1 MVLLAA
7 HALLAPFT
15 ADLIRNLPDTL
26 HKRAAARQ
34 TDRYLNA
41 LRQTRQSHRQELVTC
56 IVSLRE
62 VLAERNIKLRVILRP
77 EFDCLLNAER
87 NAPRGELAAQAAAML
102 ATESALKK
110 QGVIT
115 VNLLPALHRQVCL
128 QKGTGVIT
136 QDGFH
141 YTPSMVAAM
150 ARTLEQSMTDH
161 QRSREGRHLMLAGDC
176 YAYSIAAE
184 LRSEG
189 VLSHAR
195 CFFRNGADNLM
206 AHQLAKAPADALE
219 NVREV
224 YWVLSSSHM
233 TEDAKTP
240 LPPPQPMTL
249 GGPVSQNSERT
260 VKATLSKLT
269 TIPQNL
275 GKGSPYPNAL
285 ILHKFVTSEGE
296 PLLGVIDLMKS
307 QTVDEGIR
315 LWQRNA
321 TFILTLRPWEKA
333 VAAEPRLDRE
343 QVFDDLGDFS
353 SDRYYITDWTHAP
366 EGRP

>member
-7 HALLAPFT
+7 HVLLAPFT
-15 ADLIRNLPDTL
+15 ADLIRTLPDTL

-34 TDRYLNA
+34 TEDYLDA
-41 LRQTRQSHRQELVTC
+41 LRQTRQPHRQELVTC
-56 IVSLRE
+56 ILALRD
-62 VLAERNIKLRVILRP
+62 VLAERDIKLRVVLRP

-87 NAPRGELAAQAAAML
+87 NAPRDKAAAQAAAML

-110 QGVIT
+110 QGIIA
-115 VNLLPALHRQVCL
+115 VNLLPALHCQVCL
-128 QKGTGVIT
+128 QKGMEVIT

-184 LRSEG
+184 LRSGG

-195 CFFRNGADNLM
+195 SFFRNGADNLM
-206 AHQLAKAPADALE
+206 AHQLAKAPVDALE

-224 YWVLSSSHM
+224 YWILSSSHM
-233 TEDAKTP
+233 TADAKTP
-240 LPPPQPMTL
+240 LPPPTTL
-249 GGPVSQNSERT
+249 GGPASQNSERT

-269 TIPQNL
+269 AIPKNL
-275 GKGSPYPNAL
+275 GKSSPYPNAL

-296 PLLGVIDLMKS
+296 PLLGVIDVMRS

-321 TFILTLRPWEKA
+321 TFILTVRPWENA
-333 VAAEPRLDRE
+333 VSAEPRLDRE